1 MQRIKTFLFASVTAL
16 AAVLAQSVTA
26 SAQSPP
32 QIFKGAP
39 PSAWSFD
46 GLFVSLSAGGTLTHG
61 SVANQVMNHSPK
73 RRRISLAEY
82 PQQRF

>member
-1 MQRIKTFLFASVTAL
+1 MQRIKTFFFAGVTAL
-16 AAVLAQSVTA
+16 AAVLAQSATA

-61 SVANQVMNHSPK
+61 SVGQSGNDPYTETQQYFSSGCST
-73 RRRISLAEY
+73 RRM
-82 PQQRF
+82 